1 MATLHLPHKTTET
14 SMALRHLITAAFAIA
29 SVGIATTA
37 HAGKTLDAVKAR
49 GQLICGVNTSG
60 PGFSNA
66 DSQGKWTGLDV
77 DFCRAVAAAVLKDA
91 EKVKYVPLNS
101 QQRFASLQAGEI
113 DVLSRNSTWT
123 LTRDASLGVVFTGI
137 NYFDGQGFMVPK
149 KLKIDNVK
157 KLNGATMCVQAGTTS
172 EKNVA
177 DYFAANGMK
186 YKSVVF
192 DTAEAITSAFF
203 AGRCQVY
210 TTDMSDLAGART
222 KAPNAEDYVILPQ
235 VISKEPLGAS
245 VRRGDDEWFQ
255 IVRWTQFALLEAE
268 ENGLTQAN
276 VDQQKASS
284 KDPGV
289 TRFLGTSEDTGKLLG
304 LDAEWAYRIVKQVGN
319 YGESFERNLGP
330 KSPVGLPRGV
340 NNLWTKGG
348 LMYAPPI
355 R

>member
-1 MATLHLPHKTTET
+1 MQIKLVVPA
-14 SMALRHLITAAFAIA
+14 ALALAAAVSPA
-29 SVGIATTA
+29 Y
-37 HAGKTLDAVKAR
+37 AGKTLDAVKAR
-49 GQLICGVNTSG
+49 GQVVCGVNTSG

-77 DFCRAVAAAVLKDA
+77 DFCRAVAAAVLSDA
-91 EKVKYVPLNS
+91 NKVKYVPLNS
-101 QQRFASLQAGEI
+101 QQRFTSLQAGEV

-123 LTRDASLGVVFTGI
+123 LTRDASLGIVFTGI

-149 KLKIDNVK
+149 KLNIASAK
-157 KLNGATMCVQAGTTS
+157 KMNGATVCVQAGTTS

-177 DYFAANGMK
+177 DYFGANGMK
-186 YKSVVF
+186 YKPVVF

-222 KAPNAEDYVILPQ
+222 KAPNADDYVILPQ
-235 VISKEPLGAS
+235 VISKEPLGPS

-255 IVRWTQFALLEAE
+255 IVRWTLFAMIEAE
-268 ENGLTQAN
+268 EDGLTQAN
-276 VDQQKASS
+276 VDQHKASN

-289 TRFLGTSEDTGKLLG
+289 QRFLGVSEDTGKLLG
-304 LDAEWAYRIVKQVGN
+304 LDKEWAYRIVKQVGN

-330 KSPVGLPRGV
+330 KTPVGLPRGV

>member
-1 MATLHLPHKTTET
+1 MPMKPQISL
-14 SMALRHLITAAFAIA
+14 ALALSAAAIA
-29 SVGIATTA
+29 FPA

-49 GQLICGVNTSG
+49 GQLVCGVNTSG

-66 DSQGKWTGLDV
+66 DSQGRWTGLDV
-77 DFCRAVAAAVLKDA
+77 DFCRAVAAAVLSDA
-91 EKVKYVPLNS
+91 TKVKFVPLNS

-123 LTRDASLGVVFTGI
+123 LTRDASLGVAFTGI
-137 NYFDGQGFMVPK
+137 NYYDGQGFMVPK
-149 KLKIDNVK
+149 KLKIDSAK
-157 KLNGATMCVQAGTTS
+157 KMNGVTMCVQAGTTS

-222 KAPNAEDYVILPQ
+222 KAPKPDDYVVLPQ

-268 ENGLTQAN
+268 EEGLTQAN
-276 VDQQKASS
+276 VDEQKSTN

-289 TRFLGTSEDTGKLLG
+289 QRFLGVTEDTGKLLG
-304 LDAEWAYRIVKQVGN
+304 L
-319 YGESFERNLGP
+319 
-330 KSPVGLPRGV
+330 
-340 NNLWTKGG
+340 
-348 LMYAPPI
+348 
-355 R
+355 

>member
-1 MATLHLPHKTTET
+1 MEI
-14 SMALRHLITAAFAIA
+14 SMALKHLVPAAVALAGVGFAA
-29 SVGIATTA
+29 GA

-49 GQLICGVNTSG
+49 GQLVCGVNTSA
-60 PGFSNA
+60 PGFSAA
-66 DSQGKWTGLDV
+66 DSQGKWSGLDV

-113 DVLSRNSTWT
+113 DLLSRNSTWT

-137 NYFDGQGFMVPK
+137 NYYDGQGFMVPR
-149 KLKIDNVK
+149 KLKIDSVK
-157 KLNGATMCVQAGTTS
+157 KLGGATLCVQAGTTS

-192 DTAEAITSAFF
+192 DTAEAITGAFF

-222 KAPNAEDYVILPQ
+222 KAPKPDDYVVLPQ

-268 ENGLTQAN
+268 EDGLTQAN
-276 VDQQKASS
+276 VDTQKSTN

-289 TRFLGTSEDTGKLLG
+289 QRFLGTTEDTGKLLG

-319 YGESFERNLGP
+319 FGESFERNVGS
-330 KSPVGLPRGV
+330 KSPLNLPRGV